1 MPEQVAHV
9 NDFTVTA
16 LTLSDPAAR
25 DDLIDP
31 EYDELIDPEY
41 DELIDPEYDE
51 LSEFAVN
58 AAVYISADDVL
69 DEGDALLAFVDE
81 FENDQAHYEAN
92 VTENAQLS
100 RYEDASFHVIVTAT
114 FNKQPPE
121 SLHLPLLISGHGTV
135 DPMEVIQ

>member
-1 MPEQVAHV
+1 M
-9 NDFTVTA
+9 
-16 LTLSDPAAR
+16 
-25 DDLIDP
+25 
-31 EYDELIDPEY
+31 
-41 DELIDPEYDE
+41 
-51 LSEFAVN
+51 
-58 AAVYISADDVL
+58 L